1 MKKKLL
7 VLPVTTLLAL
17 TSLIACKNNNQK
29 NTPFKLLLIN
39 DTYGD
44 EFLHVMVK
52 DYLADK
58 NQTSPEKIKNNE
70 DYVIEISNKKDLT
83 SLLSSKNDSPDLV
96 LDYSLPYKY
105 VSDGLVLDISD
116 VFETQVSTRK
126 GQKKIKDFTNV
137 ENLNINKYSQKY
149 NQGSAKIWAMPFVN
163 EVCSIAYNDELLK
176 TINHVDTLYDVE
188 TDAISGGKWARAPKT
203 LSELK
208 SYFADL
214 DNYNLSA
221 PKKVSKLGW
230 TSNNSDVL
238 ENLIY
243 TWWAQDQGVSLLK
256 GNYESEGVFDE
267 FWRYKSADI
276 YKQTGLQTSLQTL
289 KDLIIDGDAF
299 INSDSDATTISQKDM
314 ENKLL
319 DGSLAM
325 CLTNN
330 ALLAQRRD
338 SGSNIKMMYVPTI
351 ENAVKN
357 DENATAKLA
366 FVNRES
372 CMYIP
377 TNANNADI
385 AKDFLEYTSDEQQ
398 LVTFSKLTGGIRPFE
413 YNLLEYSSSNW
424 NSYEK
429 SCFNIYYQSDELFS
443 KFPRKAFVNI
453 TWFEALS
460 PIYCYEREK
469 AFTPFVNMS
478 SWNELLTNLKEYTPQ
493 QIMIDGVSGSLQS
506 AYQAGS
512 TLFADWH
519 NKYTF

>member
-1 MKKKLL
+1 MEKKLL
-7 VLPVTTLLAL
+7 VLPVITLLTL
-17 TSLIACKNNNQK
+17 TSVIACKNNNEK
-29 NTPFKLLLIN
+29 NTPFKLLVIN

-44 EFLHVMVK
+44 EFLHTMVK

-58 NQTSPEKIKNNE
+58 NQTSPEKNENNV
-70 DYVIEISNKKDLT
+70 DYVIETSDKKDL
-83 SLLSSKNDSPDLV
+83 SDLLSSKKDSPDLV

-116 VFETQVSTRK
+116 VFETEVSTRK
-126 GQKKIKDFTNV
+126 GQRKIKDFTNV
-137 ENLNINKYSQKY
+137 ENININKYSQKY
-149 NQGSAKIWAMPFVN
+149 NQGSTKIWAMPFVN

-176 TINHVDTLYDVE
+176 TINHVDTIYTVGA
-188 TDAISGGKWARAPKT
+188 DAISGGKWVRAPKT
-203 LSELK
+203 MSELK

-221 PKKVSKLGW
+221 TKEVSKLGW
-230 TSNNSDVL
+230 TSNNSNVL

-299 INSDSDATTISQKDM
+299 INSDSGATTISQKEM
-314 ENKLL
+314 EGKLL

-330 ALLAQRRD
+330 SLLAKRRE

-357 DENATAKLA
+357 DDNTTAKMA

-377 TNANNADI
+377 TNANNVDK
-385 AKDFLEYTSDEQQ
+385 AKGFLEYSSEEQQ
-398 LVTFSKLTGGIRPFE
+398 LVTFSKLTGGIRPFD
-413 YNLLEYSSSNW
+413 YNLSEYSASNW

-443 KFPRKAFVNI
+443 KFPLKAFVNI

-469 AFTPFVNMS
+469 AFTPFVNIS
-478 SWNELLTNLKEYTPQ
+478 SWNELLTCLKNYTPQ

-506 AYQAGS
+506 AYQVGS

>member
-7 VLPVTTLLAL
+7 VLSAISLFVI
-17 TSLIACKNNNQK
+17 TSLVACNNSK
-29 NTPFKLLLIN
+29 KRTPFKILLVN

-58 NQTSPEKIKNNE
+58 NKTSSEKIKINE
-70 DYVIEISNKKDLT
+70 DYIIDTSEKKDLT
-83 SLLSSKNDSPDLV
+83 NLLSSKNDSPDLV
-96 LDYSLPYKY
+96 IDYSLPYKY

-116 VFETQVSTRK
+116 VFEVSVSTRK
-126 GQKKIKDFTNV
+126 GQKKIKDFANV
-137 ENLNINKYSQKY
+137 ENLNMNKYTQKY
-149 NQGSAKIWAMPFVN
+149 NEGSAKIWAMPFVN

-176 TINHVDTLYDVE
+176 TVEHVDTLYEVQ
-188 TDAISGGKWARAPKT
+188 TDAISSGKWARAPKT
-203 LSELK
+203 MDELK

-221 PKKVSKLGW
+221 TKKVSKLGW
-230 TSNNSDVL
+230 TINNSAVL

-289 KDLIIDGDAF
+289 KSLIIDGDAF
-299 INSDSDATTISQKDM
+299 INNDSEAITASQKEM

-330 ALLAQRRD
+330 SLLTQRRD

-351 ENAVKN
+351 GNAVKN
-357 DENATAKLA
+357 DENLTAKIA

-372 CMYIP
+372 CIYVP
-377 TNANNADI
+377 TNANNADK
-385 AKDFLEYTSDEQQ
+385 AKEFLQFTSDEQQ
-398 LVTFSKLTGGIRPFE
+398 LVTFSKLTGGIRPFD

-460 PIYCYEREK
+460 PIYCYER
-469 AFTPFVNMS
+469 ANSFTPFVNVS
-478 SWNELLTNLKEYTPQ
+478 SWNELLSFLKEYTPQ
-493 QIMIDGVSGSLQS
+493 QIMVDGVSGSLQS
-506 AYQAGS
+506 AYQVGS
-512 TLFADWH
+512 TLFNDWH